1 MEEEED
7 LILGKTHKL
16 KINRFVDFGCYV
28 DGKNLGEILVP
39 KRYIPAGKQEDD
51 IIEVF
56 VHTDSEDR
64 IIATDEKPY
73 IEVGEFASLKVLAV
87 NQFGA
92 FMDWG
97 LMKDLFVPFIEQQT
111 KMDVDRMYVVFA
123 YVDSAS
129 DRIAASSRL
138 EQFMALGP
146 ANYELG
152 EEVDIIVTSKTD
164 LGYKVIVNQ
173 EHWGLIYTNQVF
185 ENIKIGDKRK
195 AFIQK
200 MRDDDKID
208 ISIRKSGFEHIDDV
222 SRIILDELREDE
234 FIGLHDKSGP
244 DEIKKRFGISKK
256 AFKKAIGG
264 LYKQKLIAIEDNGI
278 RIIL

>member
-1 MEEEED
+1 MDEE
-7 LILGKTHKL
+7 IVLGKTHDL
-16 KINRFVDFGCYV
+16 EINRFVDFGCYV

-39 KRYIPAGKQEDD
+39 KRYVPAGKQEGDFL
-51 IIEVF
+51 EVF

-64 IIATDEKPY
+64 IIATNEKPY
-73 IEVGEFASLKVLAV
+73 IEVGEFASLKVVEV
-87 NQFGA
+87 NQYGA

-111 KMDVDRMYVVFA
+111 KMEIDRMYVVFA
-123 YVDSAS
+123 YVDSAT

-152 EEVDIIVTSKTD
+152 EEVDIIITNKTD
-164 LGYKVIVNQ
+164 LGYKAIINK
-173 EHWGLIYTNQVF
+173 EHWGLIYNNQVF
-185 ENIKIGDKRK
+185 ERITIGDKRT

-208 ISIRKSGFEHIDDV
+208 ISIQKVGFEHIDEV
-222 SRIILDELREDE
+222 SQIILDVLKEDE
-234 FIGLHDKSGP
+234 FIGLHDKSDP
-244 DEIKKRFGISKK
+244 KEIQKVFGISKK

>member
-1 MEEEED
+1 MEEEEED
-7 LILGKTHKL
+7 LILGKTHRL

-28 DGKNLGEILVP
+28 DGNNLGEILVP
-39 KRYIPAGKQEDD
+39 KRYVPADKQEGD

-73 IEVGEFASLKVLAV
+73 IEVGQFASLKVVAV

-123 YVDSAS
+123 YVDSTS

-152 EEVDIIVTSKTD
+152 EEVDIIVTGKTD
-164 LGYKVIVNQ
+164 LGYKVIVNE

-185 ENIKIGDKRK
+185 ENVKIGDKRR

-208 ISIRKSGFEHIDDV
+208 VSLRKTGFEHIDDV
-222 SRIILDELREDE
+222 SSIILNELKEDE
-234 FIGLHDKSGP
+234 FIGLHDKSEP

-264 LYKQKLIAIEDNGI
+264 LYKQKIIAIEENGI
-278 RIIL
+278 RIL

>member
-1 MEEEED
+1 MEED
-7 LILGKTHKL
+7 IILGKTHSL
-16 KINRFVDFGCYV
+16 EINRFVDFGCYV

-39 KRYIPAGKQEDD
+39 KRYIATGKAEGDF
-51 IIEVF
+51 IEVF

-73 IEVGEFASLKVLAV
+73 IEVGQFASLKVIAV
-87 NQFGA
+87 NEYGA

-111 KMDVDRMYVVFA
+111 KMDIDRMYVVFA

-152 EEVDIIVTSKTD
+152 EEVDIIVTNKTD
-164 LGYKVIVNQ
+164 LGYKVIINK

-185 ENIKIGDKRK
+185 EKIRIGDKRR

-208 ISIRKSGFEHIDDV
+208 ISLRKSGLEHIDDV
-222 SRIILDELREDE
+222 SELILAALREDE
-234 FIGLHDKSGP
+234 FIGLHDKSEP
-244 DEIKKRFGISKK
+244 DEIKKQFGISKK

-278 RIIL
+278 RII

>member
-1 MEEEED
+1 MDEE
-7 LILGKTHKL
+7 IVLGKTHDL

-39 KRYIPAGKQEDD
+39 KRYIPAGKQEEDFL
-51 IIEVF
+51 EVF

-64 IIATDEKPY
+64 IIATNEKPY
-73 IEVGEFASLKVLAV
+73 IEVGEFASLKVVEV
-87 NQFGA
+87 NQYGA

-111 KMDVDRMYVVFA
+111 KMEINRMYVVFA
-123 YVDSAS
+123 YVDSAT

-152 EEVDIIVTSKTD
+152 EEVDIIITNKTD
-164 LGYKVIVNQ
+164 LGYKAIINK
-173 EHWGLIYTNQVF
+173 EHWGLIYNNQVF
-185 ENIKIGDKRK
+185 ERITIGDKRK

-208 ISIRKSGFEHIDDV
+208 ISIQKSGFEHIDEV
-222 SRIILDELREDE
+222 SQIILDVLKEDE
-234 FIGLHDKSGP
+234 FIGLHDKSDP
-244 DEIKKRFGISKK
+244 KEIQKVFGISKK

-278 RIIL
+278 RIL

>member
-1 MEEEED
+1 MEED
-7 LILGKTHKL
+7 IILGKTHSL
-16 KINRFVDFGCYV
+16 EINRFVDFGCYV

-39 KRYIPAGKQEDD
+39 KRYIAAGKAEGDF
-51 IIEVF
+51 IEVF

-73 IEVGEFASLKVLAV
+73 IEVGQFASLKVIAV
-87 NQFGA
+87 NEYGA

-111 KMDVDRMYVVFA
+111 KMDIDRMYVVFA

-152 EEVDIIVTSKTD
+152 EEVDIIVTNKTD
-164 LGYKVIVNQ
+164 LGYKVIINK

-185 ENIKIGDKRK
+185 EKIRIGDKRR

-208 ISIRKSGFEHIDDV
+208 ISLRKSGLEHIDDV
-222 SRIILDELREDE
+222 SELILAALREDE
-234 FIGLHDKSGP
+234 FIGLHDKSEP
-244 DEIKKRFGISKK
+244 DEIKKQFGISKK

-278 RIIL
+278 RIL

>member
-1 MEEEED
+1 MEED
-7 LILGKTHKL
+7 IILGKTHTL
-16 KINRFVDFGCYV
+16 TINRFVDFGCYV

-39 KRYIPAGKQEDD
+39 KRYIPEGKREEDT
-51 IIEVF
+51 IEVF

-64 IIATDEKPY
+64 IIATNEKPY
-73 IEVGEFASLKVLAV
+73 IEVGQFASLKVLAV
-87 NQFGA
+87 NKFGA

-111 KMDVDRMYVVFA
+111 KMEVDRMYVVFA
-123 YVDSAS
+123 YVDSAT

-152 EEVDIIVTSKTD
+152 EEVDIIITAKTD
-164 LGYKVIVNQ
+164 LGYKAIINK
-173 EHWGLIYTNQVF
+173 EHWGLIYMNQVF
-185 ENIKIGDKRK
+185 ERIKIGDKRK

-208 ISIRKSGFEHIDDV
+208 ISLRKVGLEHIDDV
-222 SRIILDELREDE
+222 SAKILEVLKEDE
-234 FIGLHDKSGP
+234 FIGLHDKSDP
-244 DEIKKRFGISKK
+244 DEIKRQFGISKK

-264 LYKQKLIAIEDNGI
+264 LYKQKLIAIEENGI
-278 RIIL
+278 RIL